1 MGLATQSECSSSQL
15 CVVWVPWRSCHPH
28 TFRWLTVE
36 ELRREVEHETS
47 KAAAVEQWTR
57 LQPMPVYLLQ
67 RQPESPAGSGCVWC
81 ISGALR
87 GLVAAEELMPSGPM
101 LWKVSPSVFRCA
113 STACRCAL
121 LAYIDVSEYDLFM
134 LCCRFWRAT
143 RRSACLQ
150 RASRKCAPSVCKSLK
165 QLARRAR

>member
-28 TFRWLTVE
+28 TFRWLTVD

-87 GLVAAEELMPSGPM
+87 GLVAAEELMPRGPM

-121 LAYIDVSEYDLFM
+121 LPKRVF
-134 LCCRFWRAT
+134 CRAVGSGERLAGQHVY
-143 RRSACLQ
+143 SARVGSAQ
-150 RASRKCAPSVCKSLK
+150 RACA
-165 QLARRAR
+165 RA

>member
-15 CVVWVPWRSCHPH
+15 CECGWHGGPVIRTHL
-28 TFRWLTVE
+28 RWLTVD

-81 ISGALR
+81 ISGAIR
-87 GLVAAEELMPSGPM
+87 GLVAAEELAEWS
-101 LWKVSPSVFRCA
+101 
-113 STACRCAL
+113 
-121 LAYIDVSEYDLFM
+121 DVLDSL
-134 LCCRFWRAT
+134 
-143 RRSACLQ
+143 SICLQ
-150 RASRKCAPSVCKSLK
+150 VRLYRLSMRASRLSEYSVVL
-165 QLARRAR
+165 

>member
-1 MGLATQSECSSSQL
+1 MSAQVHSI
-15 CVVWVPWRSCHPH
+15 CVVWSAWRSCHPH
-28 TFRWLTVE
+28 TFKVADS
-36 ELRREVEHETS
+36 RRIAALSGARKVQSGGRGAVDSASANAGLYTS
-47 KAAAVEQWTR
+47 FSVSPSLQLGAAACGASLE
-57 LQPMPVYLLQ
+57 PSEGLLQ
-67 RQPESPAGSGCVWC
+67 QKS
-81 ISGALR
+81 L
-87 GLVAAEELMPSGPM
+87 LSGPM

-150 RASRKCAPSVCKSLK
+150 RASRKCATSVCKSLK